1 MDICLGNHCVNCLFD
16 SGSSVSLINASFVEE
31 MGYKIDTRCSKRLI
45 SASGNDLDFLGEV
58 ILPIIIGKAQMS
70 HDFIVVSGLIAKLV
84 LGVDFLSRH
93 DVCLDFKIK
102 LLFSSSIGQVP
113 TYHKTITNTQGW

>member
-70 HDFIVVSGLIAKLV
+70 HDFIVVSGLTVSAREIFWFLCLKLARY
-84 LGVDFLSRH
+84 SKRIP
-93 DVCLDFKIK
+93 K
-102 LLFSSSIGQVP
+102 
-113 TYHKTITNTQGW
+113 